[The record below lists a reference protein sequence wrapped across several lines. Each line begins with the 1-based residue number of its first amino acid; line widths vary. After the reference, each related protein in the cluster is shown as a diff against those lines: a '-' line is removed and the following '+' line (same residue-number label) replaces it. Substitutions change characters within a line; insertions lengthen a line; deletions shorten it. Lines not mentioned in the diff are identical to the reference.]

1 MVRAACME
9 KIMSKTTT
17 REVREL
23 TEAELNAV
31 SGGISNQRIHTI
43 HPAKVELGSIKL
55 TFA

>member
-1 MVRAACME
+1 
-9 KIMSKTTT
+9 MSKTTT

-31 SGGISNQRIHTI
+31 SGGISNQRIPTI
-43 HPAKVELGSIKL
+43 HPAKIELGSIKL

>member
-31 SGGISNQRIHTI
+31 SGGISNQRIPTI
-43 HPAKVELGSIKL
+43 HPAKIELGSIKL